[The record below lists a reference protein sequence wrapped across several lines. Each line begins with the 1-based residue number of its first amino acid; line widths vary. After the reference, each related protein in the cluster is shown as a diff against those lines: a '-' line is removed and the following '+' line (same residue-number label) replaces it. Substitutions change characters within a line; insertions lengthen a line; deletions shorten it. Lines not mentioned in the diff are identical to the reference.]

1 MKKLQIK
8 ITLLVV
14 IVLLGSI
21 FMGQSYAAISCN
33 VNLTASKTQLTYGEE
48 FSVEVAIS
56 NLNASDGIIALSAVL
71 DYDKTA
77 LTYVDMTVAGNGK
90 WSAPIYNSEGGKLVS
105 TRSAL
110 GNTDESVFKIV
121 FKVKE
126 NAGNSA
132 WIKISDFTISG
143 GQEEQNVG
151 GNSITV
157 KIGTASQGDNTDSQD
172 QDNTPPTSDNTQN
185 GNTNNNP
192 TNNNENNTQ
201 NGNTTNKPNTN
212 DNGTSKDS
220 KLPQLGYESM
230 KDNKFVI
237 GIIAVA
243 LVLAVIF
250 GTRIILLNKKQK
262 NK

>member
-1 MKKLQIK
+1 ML
-8 ITLLVV
+8 
-14 IVLLGSI
+14 
-21 FMGQSYAAISCN
+21 
-33 VNLTASKTQLTYGEE
+33 
-48 FSVEVAIS
+48 
-56 NLNASDGIIALSAVL
+56 
-71 DYDKTA
+71 
-77 LTYVDMTVAGNGK
+77 
-90 WSAPIYNSEGGKLVS
+90 
-105 TRSAL
+105 
-110 GNTDESVFKIV
+110 
-121 FKVKE
+121 
-126 NAGNSA
+126 
-132 WIKISDFTISG
+132 G
-143 GQEEQNVG
+143 GQEEKNVG

-250 GTRIILLNKKQK
+250 GTRIILLNKKHK